1 MASPPTSLESL
12 HLELDTLLEDYLALV
27 DSYQLH
33 RQSLH
38 DALKQGYFHL
48 AQSKLALSPTR
59 VGQAS
64 YHLGQRDA
72 SVGISITAAEPDDSA
87 LSWSLERRAPPTPP
101 EESSSS
107 HASSRLRHRAA
118 VPSSSSPPPS
128 KPAPVPVSP
137 LLQFA
142 ALPPPSL
149 RAAAASF
156 ERVVEATAG
165 VVEAEQRLRAAARRV
180 KRCRRRVESE
190 RVRAEAGERTKGGEG
205 DAEDEGGG
213 E

>member
-1 MASPPTSLESL
+1 MASAPTSLQSL

-48 AQSKLALSPTR
+48 AQSKLALGPTR

-72 SVGISITAAEPDDSA
+72 SVAVSLTAAEPDESA
-87 LSWSLERRAPPTPP
+87 MSWSIERRAPPTPP

-107 HASSRLRHRAA
+107 HASSRLRHRAS
-118 VPSSSSPPPS
+118 VPSSSSPPPP
-128 KPAPVPVSP
+128 KPAPTPAPVPVSP

-165 VVEAEQRLRAAARRV
+165 VVEAEQRLREAARRV
-180 KRCRRRVESE
+180 KRYLFGDE
-190 RVRAEAGERTKGGEG
+190 EG
-205 DAEDEGGG
+205 ASAEDDDAYTA
-213 E
+213 